1 MFMPK
6 IHYVEDGDLPN
17 EILYTTGKYC
27 LGYVVWAH
35 GWVDVA
41 FFHDGNFWNNGE
53 KIYPVAWCELKPP
66 KRVIKKWGD
75 RSMKT
80 FYKEHKSYYKELLK
94 KSKEKQIEERKTRR
108 NIQR

>member
-17 EILYTTGKYC
+17 EILYSTGKYC

-35 GWVDVA
+35 GWVDTA
-41 FFHDGNFWNNGE
+41 FFNDGKFWNNG
-53 KIYPVAWCELKPP
+53 KVIHPIAWCELKPP

-80 FYKEHKSYYKELLK
+80 FYKEHKSYYKTLLK
-94 KSKEKQIEERKTRR
+94 KSKEKEIEERKTCRD
-108 NIQR
+108 IQR